1 MRCQLRVGPFQRMDY
16 VAVRF
21 VDSSAS
27 GQDSRVEMRKSLSRC
42 DETDG
47 TVAVFMVATGVIS
60 ITGLLQ
66 GAKPYY
72 QAFDRGV
79 KLIGPTAHYLT
90 EDLDEGPIIEQ
101 GGRGP

>member
-21 VDSSAS
+21 VDSGAL
-27 GQDSRVEMRKSLSRC
+27 GQDSLVEMRMSLSRY

-47 TVAVFMVATGVIS
+47 TVAVFVVVTGIIS

>member
-1 MRCQLRVGPFQRMDY
+1 MRCQLRVGPSQRMDY
-16 VAVRF
+16 AAVRF
-21 VDSSAS
+21 VDSGAS
-27 GQDSRVEMRKSLSRC
+27 GQDSLVEMRMSLSRY

-47 TVAVFMVATGVIS
+47 TVAVFVVVTGIIS

-66 GAKPYY
+66 GAKPCY